1 MPQRMNENSPP
12 RSGIITF
19 LQQFWGQLWRYMVA
33 GLLVW
38 LPLIITIWVSWLV
51 IQKLVFGIE
60 DVIRQGVMG
69 LHLMADRF
77 PGLGFFNH
85 VLYRPGLGFL
95 IVLGLFLTTGFLTR
109 YIVGRKVIEFGERIL
124 HQIPIIRPIYRAVQ
138 QIRDTFIGHGRV
150 FQHVCLIAYPREG
163 MLAVAFVMSTEQG
176 DIQMAAGQELLAV
189 FVPTTPNPTS
199 GYLVYV
205 PPRDVTLLDMSVEDA
220 MKLIVSGGAYIPGTV
235 KGGGRS
241 GEELLSRKPRPQ
253 RSA

>member
-1 MPQRMNENSPP
+1 MPQRMNDDAPP
-12 RSGIITF
+12 RSGLLAF

-60 DVIRQGVMG
+60 NVIRQGVMG
-69 LHLMADRF
+69 VHLLADRVSW
-77 PGLGFFNH
+77 LGFFDL
-85 VLYRPGLGFL
+85 VVYRPGLGFL
-95 IVLGLFLTTGFLTR
+95 IVLALFLTTGFLTR
-109 YIVGRKVIEFGERIL
+109 YIVGRKIIEFGERIL

-138 QIRDTFIGHGRV
+138 QIRDTFMGHGRV

-205 PPRDVTLLDMSVEDA
+205 PPKDVTILDMSVEDA

-241 GEELLSRKPRPQ
+241 GEELLGVKTGGPRTT
-253 RSA
+253 